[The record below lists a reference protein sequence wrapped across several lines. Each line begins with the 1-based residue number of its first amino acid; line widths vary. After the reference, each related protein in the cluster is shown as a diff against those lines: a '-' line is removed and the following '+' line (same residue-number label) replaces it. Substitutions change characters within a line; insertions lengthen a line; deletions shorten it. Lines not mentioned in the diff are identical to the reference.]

1 MLSQHFLNTLNGRY
15 VIDYQ
20 MDINLDFKAFEFDI
34 TDKSNLLVKLDLTI
48 LQYILSSKLDDFIW
62 YNIALSILFYWS
74 RRLHNG
80 IVAIIQT
87 FHLSHVYFI
96 V

>member
-34 TDKSNLLVKLDLTI
+34 TDKSNLLVKPDL
-48 LQYILSSKLDDFIW
+48 SGKLD
-62 YNIALSILFYWS
+62 NSFY
-74 RRLHNG
+74 L
-80 IVAIIQT
+80 A
-87 FHLSHVYFI
+87 
-96 V
+96 